1 MKTIFILTKIFF
13 KEMFSNGDFFENIKT
28 GKKRVGK
35 IIAYTLLILYC
46 VGVFGFMYVSTIS
59 TLHQNFAIYGIQ
71 DITPT
76 LVCLIGFLLTFIF
89 GFMVSISTYVTS
101 ANEEIMFSMPIK
113 TKDLFTAKFLC
124 TYLNQ
129 LLLGAAVIL
138 IGLGIYGYY
147 EKLLTNPLFYI
158 EAILSCL
165 AIPML
170 SVGICYL
177 FLIILLTCFKFLRK
191 KNLLMTAATILLVAF
206 FLVFYFSFQKSI
218 NSMID
223 PELFLSTG
231 QLGSVTNVVNIASF
245 FPPINWFSKGIVFCT
260 TGENLKSI
268 GYILLL
274 VVVCISIPLIIL
286 PLLSPLYKRSL
297 AGFNESKIKKI
308 EKGKEKEFVKA
319 DIKSTPI
326 LTALFKRDV
335 KAVLREASWFS
346 NGPLSLI
353 IFPVIF
359 GISFGV
365 SFSQAGIDFKTLPNL
380 ISMII
385 PTIRMENPA
394 LLSSVLF
401 YITMIGGLVACLMG
415 TMTSISA
422 TSISREGKGFQNIL
436 ALPFP
441 LKKLITAK
449 MLHAMLYSFF
459 SSLLI
464 FALLAGVSIWL
475 KPSFTITEYLLVF
488 LNFWWIS
495 LILAFIIHI
504 IDMLIDVCHPKITW
518 ENPVAVF
525 KQNLMTVVSIFLS
538 MGLIGIL
545 VFLAFVLDL
554 PKNLYVMSVI
564 NLIFTIIAVPS
575 WILFQKFAVKRLS
588 NLY

>member
-28 GKKRVGK
+28 GKKKVGK
-35 IIAYTLLILYC
+35 IIAYTFLILYC
-46 VGVFGFMYVSTIS
+46 VGVFGFMYISTIS
-59 TLHQNFAIYGIQ
+59 TLHKNFAAYGLQ

-76 LVCLIGFLLTFIF
+76 LVCLCGFLLTFIF

-129 LLLGAAVIL
+129 FLLGSAVIL
-138 IGLGIYGYY
+138 IGLGIFGYY
-147 EKLLTNPLFYI
+147 EKLLSNPLFYI
-158 EAILSCL
+158 EAFLSSL

-170 SVGICYL
+170 SVGISYL
-177 FLIILLTCFKFLRK
+177 LLVILLTCFKFLRK
-191 KNLLMTAATILLVAF
+191 KNLLMTAASILLVTF
-206 FLVFYFSFQKSI
+206 FLIFYFSFQKSL
-218 NSMID
+218 NSAID
-223 PELFLSTG
+223 PELFLTTG
-231 QLGSVTNVVNIASF
+231 QLSSVSNVINIASF
-245 FPPINWFSKGIVFCT
+245 FPPITWFSKGIVFCA

-274 VVVCISIPLIIL
+274 LVVCISIPLIIL
-286 PLLSPLYKRSL
+286 PILSPLYKRSL
-297 AGFNESKIKKI
+297 AGFNEAKIKKL
-308 EKGKEKEFVKA
+308 EKGKEKEFVKS

-326 LTALFKRDV
+326 LLALFKRDV

-365 SFSQAGIDFKTLPNL
+365 SLSQSGIDFKTLPDLIKMVIPNL
-380 ISMII
+380 
-385 PTIRMENPA
+385 RMENPA
-394 LLSSVLF
+394 FLSTILF
-401 YITMIGGLVACLMG
+401 YITLIGGLVACLMG

-422 TSISREGKGFQNIL
+422 TSISREGKGIQNIL

-441 LKKLITAK
+441 LKKLTSAK

-459 SSLLI
+459 SSFLI

-475 KPSFTITEYLLVF
+475 KPSFTVSEYLLIF

-518 ENPVAVF
+518 ENPIAVF

-545 VFLAFVLDL
+545 IFLAFVLKL
-554 PKNLYVMSVI
+554 PKNLLTITAI

-575 WILFQKFAVKRLS
+575 WILFQRFAEKRLS